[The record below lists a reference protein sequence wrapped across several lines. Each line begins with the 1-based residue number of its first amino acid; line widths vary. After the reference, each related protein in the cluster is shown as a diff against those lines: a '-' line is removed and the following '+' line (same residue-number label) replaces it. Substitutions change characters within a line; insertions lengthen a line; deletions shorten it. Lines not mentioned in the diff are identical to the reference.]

1 MSAILDVQG
10 VSKTYTTPGGGI
22 PLKVLSGIDLML
34 SSGSITSLVGLNGS
48 GKSTLLRI
56 IAGLEQATT
65 GNIFLGGELLSS
77 KSDNRIG
84 MMFQEETLLPW
95 RTTLENMEIG
105 LEIQGY
111 SKQERRKTTLNYMEA
126 FGLSRCENKYP
137 RALSGGMLQ
146 KVAIARTL
154 IPRPQLVLMDE
165 PFSALD
171 CETRRGLQKYL
182 LRIWAERKDSILF
195 VTHNIEEA
203 LLLSDVIVVMT
214 PKPSTIREVIR
225 VDLQRPRNPL
235 SSRFGQ
241 LRQHI
246 LNELKS
252 MSEAN
257 SNGS

>member
-1 MSAILDVQG
+1 MSAILDAQG
-10 VSKTYTTPGGGI
+10 VSKTYLTPGGGI
-22 PLKVLSGIDLML
+22 PLKVLREIDLVL

-56 IAGLEQATT
+56 IAGLENATT
-65 GNIFLGGELLSS
+65 GKIFLGGDLLSS
-77 KSDNRIG
+77 RSDGRIG

-111 SKQERRKTTLNYMEA
+111 SKKERRKRTLSYMDA
-126 FGLSRCENKYP
+126 FGLSGCENKYP
-137 RALSGGMLQ
+137 RELSGGMRQ

-154 IPRPQLVLMDE
+154 MPKPQLALMDE

-171 CETRRGLQKYL
+171 CETRRDLQRYL

-203 LLLSDVIVVMT
+203 LLLSDVVVVMT
-214 PKPSTIREVIR
+214 PKPSAIHEVIR
-225 VDLQRPRNPL
+225 VDLQRPRDTL

-241 LRQHI
+241 LRSHI

-252 MSEAN
+252 MSKTS